1 MPREGVAVALGAQAE
16 HLLTHRAS
24 PEGFLIYTVFAKK
37 CQKRSKKGVPPILTT
52 FWEGF
57 TLLWAPHLGLGSRTS
72 ILSPLSHPKGTKSA
86 LGAEIS
92 RWGVLGG

>member
-1 MPREGVAVALGAQAE
+1 MAQVAQVVAY
-16 HLLTHRAS
+16 RAS
-24 PEGFLIYTVFAKK
+24 PEGSLIYTVFTKK

-52 FWEGF
+52 FWQGF
-57 TLLWAPHLGLGSRTS
+57 TLLWTPHLGLGSRMS
-72 ILSPLSHPKGTKSA
+72 ILSPLSHPEGTKSA